1 MKDAY
6 DSWNYKS
13 QSLNPAVAAVIAVAA
28 AAVTA
33 GTGLAAVAGNTAI
46 TAAGVTGTTASA
58 AVYGSAYAGMTSL
71 VSQAA
76 VALVENKGNL
86 SKTLNTLGSSSSVK
100 SLATSMAIGGALA
113 GFDDVMKVSV
123 SPDKA
128 RLPVLV
134 KDSDWGTIAQRV
146 AGQSVISSSLNTAIN
161 GGSYKDNLVNALLA
175 NVGNQ
180 RDILAAASGDKAAA
194 KRVQARREAAAMVA
208 ITGGGGVALTVGG
221 LTLLGAAPEMVL
233 AARLVVA
240 GCKTNPALCLNQA
253 GIYAADIFASE
264 AAIGAGSLSAG
275 TTLIV
280 GKSRDAVTKLG
291 RQVMVTADE
300 ALKNKAFNVQPVAE
314 LVKKDVVD
322 SSRLS
327 KKTADYLKE
336 NNKIINPATNKVVTE
351 HIVVLSGKAPKTSTP
366 NSVYEVSRVD
376 GSKSITYYDSK
387 GRTFSRE
394 DYGQQRTHGSLGYDS
409 NGKVPP
415 HEHKITYNERGFMD
429 KKYYREIDKNG
440 KAVGP
445 WILEK

>member
-1 MKDAY
+1 ML
-6 DSWNYKS
+6 
-13 QSLNPAVAAVIAVAA
+13 QQ
-28 AAVTA
+28 
-33 GTGLAAVAGNTAI
+33 
-46 TAAGVTGTTASA
+46 
-58 AVYGSAYAGMTSL
+58 YAL
-71 VSQAA
+71 
-76 VALVENKGNL
+76 
-86 SKTLNTLGSSSSVK
+86 
-100 SLATSMAIGGALA
+100 
-113 GFDDVMKVSV
+113 D
-123 SPDKA
+123 
-128 RLPVLV
+128 
-134 KDSDWGTIAQRV
+134 
-146 AGQSVISSSLNTAIN
+146 
-161 GGSYKDNLVNALLA
+161 
-175 NVGNQ
+175 NQ
-180 RDILAAASGDKAAA
+180 RDILAAAKGDKAAA

-208 ITGGGGVALTVGG
+208 ITGGSGVVLTIGG

-253 GIYAADIFASE
+253 GIYAADIVAPE
-264 AAIGAGSLSAG
+264 AVIGTGSIAAG

-280 GKSRDAVTKLG
+280 GKRHDAVTKLG

-314 LVKKDVVD
+314 LVKKDALD

-327 KKTADYLKE
+327 KKTTDYLKE
-336 NNKIINPATNKVVTE
+336 TNKIINPATNKVVTD
-351 HIVVLSGKAPKTSTP
+351 HTVVLSGKAPKTSTP

-394 DYGQQRTHGSLGYDS
+394 YYGQQRTHGSLGYDS

-429 KKYYREIDKNG
+429 KIYYREIDKNG

-445 WILEK
+445 WILGK